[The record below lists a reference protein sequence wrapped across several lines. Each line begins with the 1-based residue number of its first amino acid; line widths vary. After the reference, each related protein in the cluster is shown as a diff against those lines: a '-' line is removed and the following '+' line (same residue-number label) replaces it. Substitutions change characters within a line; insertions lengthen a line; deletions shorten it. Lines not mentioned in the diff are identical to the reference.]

1 MNSFTSSLGL
11 IASSLVLFGCGGSS
25 EPPSRMVAQIAS
37 FVAQEGSAGFITG
50 YARLSQAQAQQ
61 AEVARLRAL
70 GVVPETSACT
80 NPVSSNVAYAGGDV
94 PLYLVIEVPA
104 SQVKPAQ
111 AAGYSEFSS
120 QSGLEPPA
128 ACRS

>member
-1 MNSFTSSLGL
+1 MNSFIGSLGL
-11 IASSLVLFGCGGSS
+11 IASSLVLYACGGSS

-37 FVAQEGSAGFITG
+37 FVAQKDSAGSITG

-80 NPVSSNVAYAGGDV
+80 NPVSSDVAYAGGDA

-104 SQVKPAQ
+104 SQAEPAR
-111 AAGYSEFSS
+111 AAGYLELSS
-120 QSGLEPPA
+120 QSGLQPPA